1 MKVYEQLKEYIW
13 LLNTIR
19 KYRKISFDEIQEK
32 WLDTEMSGGVELAK
46 STFHRHREAIE
57 DIFGLFISCDRSN
70 GYRYFIENED
80 VLNGDTVQNWMLS
93 TISVGN
99 MVSEAMAM
107 NDRILLENVPCNDFL
122 NIIIFAMKKK
132 VRIEVVYRKYGNTDS
147 PTRVDFEPYCI
158 KLFKQRWYVL
168 AHFFRAATKDKPER
182 NYFGLY
188 AFDRIIDVKLT
199 NIKFEI
205 DPEFDARDYFSECW
219 GVFSGN
225 GTLAERVVIRAFGN
239 ERFYMRDLPLHHSQR
254 SIASGDDYE
263 DFELFIRPTLDFRS
277 HLLSKSNNLKVISPQ
292 SLADEIREMLRNT
305 LALYE

>member
-107 NDRILLENVPCNDFL
+107 NDRILLENVP
-122 NIIIFAMKKK
+122 
-132 VRIEVVYRKYGNTDS
+132 
-147 PTRVDFEPYCI
+147 
-158 KLFKQRWYVL
+158 
-168 AHFFRAATKDKPER
+168 
-182 NYFGLY
+182 
-188 AFDRIIDVKLT
+188 
-199 NIKFEI
+199 
-205 DPEFDARDYFSECW
+205 
-219 GVFSGN
+219 
-225 GTLAERVVIRAFGN
+225 
-239 ERFYMRDLPLHHSQR
+239 
-254 SIASGDDYE
+254 
-263 DFELFIRPTLDFRS
+263 
-277 HLLSKSNNLKVISPQ
+277 
-292 SLADEIREMLRNT
+292 
-305 LALYE
+305 